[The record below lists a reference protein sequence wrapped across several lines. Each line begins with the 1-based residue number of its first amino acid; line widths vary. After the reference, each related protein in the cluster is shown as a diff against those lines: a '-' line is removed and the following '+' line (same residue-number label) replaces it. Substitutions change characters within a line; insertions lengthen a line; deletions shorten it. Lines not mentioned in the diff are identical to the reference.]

1 MDAETLG
8 LHDYHLI
15 ITRPMDLGTVKRKMD
30 SRSVEDLLQ
39 LSVQY

>member
-39 LSVQY
+39 LFDQY